1 MPGRRAGCFGGAV
14 LGIRWL
20 VGGTWSFGREGA
32 ATLGVQGDL
41 VALEGFLGTQRVG
54 LGWRA

>member
-1 MPGRRAGCFGGAV
+1 M
-14 LGIRWL
+14 GIRWL